1 MTNTQKRPEIIWW
14 VTNDDFPHWN
24 VHAAFSTMFL
34 SLDTDFSA
42 VKNRGKDRIMPLKVT
57 VLLVNVLSTESSTGW
72 KILNETY
79 M

>member
-1 MTNTQKRPEIIWW
+1 M
-14 VTNDDFPHWN
+14 
-24 VHAAFSTMFL
+24 HAAFSTMFL